1 MPQPASTPIIGH
13 EDASEEASPTRRDF
27 VKKLFPILL
36 IVLGVVFLG
45 AGLYTMN
52 RGFDAKD
59 QVRDELKA
67 QDITTPEDARQPN
80 KPVTDAASAKVMAD
94 IIQKHSLEATGGKTY
109 AQLDRE
115 DPRRDV
121 AFNAATLRTSLYTS
135 IMAFNVADLVVGI
148 GVLILVLGL
157 AVGGVG
163 VALAGLAIPRFAN
176 KVHVEPVAAEHAQ
189 PAMS

>member
-1 MPQPASTPIIGH
+1 M
-13 EDASEEASPTRRDF
+13 
-27 VKKLFPILL
+27 KKLFPILL

>member
-1 MPQPASTPIIGH
+1 MPQPASTRIIGH